1 MTGFRSTEVLP
12 PALYQRLTELRVS
25 DPDRSMRTALR
36 RNRRAK
42 MAPLGKLNLVAADH
56 PARGIVSIGADP
68 IAMAD
73 RRDFLARVL
82 RVLSS
87 DVVDGVM
94 ATMDVLEDLLVIHD
108 LILECGGPAIL
119 DQKLL
124 IASLNRGGLAGS
136 IWELDD
142 PMTGASPQTCV
153 DWRLDGAKV
162 LLRLCLGDA
171 GSLKTLV
178 AAAEAITQMNAHS
191 LPTFLEAL
199 PVVKTEPGFQVQ
211 KSRQALA
218 SAVSIAAALGDSSRY
233 LWLKLPYCEGYEV
246 VARATSLPILILG
259 GESKGDA
266 APFLN
271 QIAAAM
277 TAGSNV
283 RGAMVGRTVLYPGN
297 RDPLAAAEA
306 VGAIVHKGW
315 SITEAVA
322 IMSGSLTASAPAAQA
337 VPEGR

>member
-1 MTGFRSTEVLP
+1 MTAFRSTEVLP
-12 PALYQRLTELRVS
+12 PALYRQLIELRVS
-25 DPDRSMRTALR
+25 DPDRSLRAALR
-36 RNRRAK
+36 RKRRPK

-56 PARGIVSIGADP
+56 PARGVVSIGADA
-68 IAMAD
+68 IGMAD

-94 ATMDVLEDLLVIHD
+94 ATMEVLEDLLVIHD
-108 LILECGGPAIL
+108 LILERGGPPIL

-136 IWELDD
+136 TWELDD

-153 DWRLDGAKV
+153 DWKLDGAKV

-171 GSLKTLV
+171 GSLKTLI
-178 AAAEAITQMNAHS
+178 AAAEAITRMNAYS

-199 PVVKTEPGFQVQ
+199 PVAKTGKGFRIQ
-211 KSRQALA
+211 KSKEALA

-233 LWLKLPYCEGYEV
+233 LWLKLPYCDEYEV

-266 APFLN
+266 APFLS
-271 QIAAAM
+271 QVAAAM

-297 RDPLAAAEA
+297 RDPLAVAEA

-315 SITEAVA
+315 PVTDALAIT
-322 IMSGSLTASAPAAQA
+322 SGSLTAGAPAAQA
-337 VPEGR
+337 FPEGR